1 MKTKTLALIGA
12 ATIAAAS
19 TFASER
25 PRSLKVLAIGN
36 SFTASLMSQLPA
48 CAKALPGVDL
58 DFATLV
64 IGGCSLERHWN
75 NVEKA
80 SDPEFRPYSVLWSFA
95 SAPDKKKPPFGD
107 AMKGHKANIPQM
119 LKAVKW
125 DVVTIQQASPLTWK
139 YESYQ
144 PYADNLVAK
153 IRELAPQAEIRV
165 QQTWAYCDASP
176 KVCADATPG
185 KPGSFGLNQQGMYEK
200 LTEAYNA
207 FASKHGFKVIPAGDA
222 VQLYRKALPVAFKP
236 PTKEQMAAFKDGELP
251 DMGGEPV
258 GSYRWGKGPEWS
270 KKAKDNDV
278 RKLRCDAIHL
288 NEEGKYLQACTWL
301 AALFDDDLSKL
312 AYKPKQLSEEKAALM
327 RKCAVEA
334 VKARKAH

>member
-1 MKTKTLALIGA
+1 MKTKTQALIGA
-12 ATIAAAS
+12 ALVAATSFSANES
-19 TFASER
+19 

-36 SFTASLMSQLPA
+36 SFSASLMSQLPA

-64 IGGCSLERHWN
+64 IGGCPLERHWN

-80 SDPEFRPYSVLWSFA
+80 SDPEFRPYSVLWSFV

-107 AMKGHKANIPQM
+107 AMVKGKGNIPQM

-125 DVVTIQQASPLTWK
+125 DVVTIQQASPASWNEET
-139 YESYQ
+139 YQ
-144 PYADNLVAK
+144 PYADKLIAK
-153 IRELAPQAEIRV
+153 IKELAPQAEIRV
-165 QQTWAYCDASP
+165 QQTWAYCDAD
-176 KVCADATPG
+176 KRVCADATPG
-185 KPGSFGLNQQGMYEK
+185 KPGSWGFNQRGMYER
-200 LTEAYNA
+200 LTAAYNKVA
-207 FASKHGFKVIPAGDA
+207 EKHHLKVIPAGDA
-222 VQLYRKALPVAFKP
+222 VESYRKALPVTFKP

-258 GSYRWGKGPEWS
+258 GAYRWGKGPSWS

-278 RKLRCDAIHL
+278 RKLRCDSIHL
-288 NEEGKYLQACTWL
+288 NDEGKYLQACTWL

-312 AYKPKQLSEEKAALM
+312 AYKPNCLTEEKAALM
-327 RKCAVEA
+327 RKCAVDA
-334 VKARKAH
+334 VKARKAR